1 MPAID
6 LPALSRAIA
15 ARFGCECR
23 LSTHRSADAMVLRVR
38 YDTPRLPPTWD
49 AFVSEDDETSRAIAD
64 FVRDAGAGGA
74 GRIEVEHAARAARTV
89 WLPIGTDGV
98 VTAFAAPD
106 YFRRTG
112 QEASYSPDLHTAH
125 RFKL

>member
-1 MPAID
+1 MSAID